1 MKNGFRVKGYRS
13 PGYKLQEEQTK
24 IKERKKKYSTASF
37 DSQLPL

>member
-24 IKERKKKYSTASF
+24 KKKEKTYSTASF